1 MFLWSESDDRVAI
14 VKMNAEL
21 QHAQLELLS
30 AECATNRLR
39 LRFSPENLARYA
51 ERDLLRKAVASATA
65 LKDYYSYIARQ
76 ASEEKAGASSRTS
89 FIPEEKVVA
98 AIDSMR
104 EYLQERRKEYRPQGL
119 PLSPNQYTKMK
130 SFFSP
135 ALLAEVRVIELRGR
149 HINNPPFYAEARAL
163 GLTNLPEVAHMAS
176 LTFDDTVIFPREIN
190 DRRLFHALVHA
201 AQFEI
206 LGFEGYA
213 ESFVRGF
220 LRVRSHISVPLEM
233 QAFNLEAKF
242 AEKPHE
248 AFSVEEIISLWVKER
263 RY

>member
-39 LRFSPENLARYA
+39 LRFSPENLARYG

-76 ASEEKAGASSRTS
+76 ASEEKAGDSPRTS

-98 AIDSMR
+98 AIAAMR
-104 EYLQERRKEYRPQGL
+104 EHLQERRKEYRPEGL

-130 SFFSP
+130 PFFSP
-135 ALLAEVRVIELRGR
+135 AMLAEVRVVELRGR
-149 HINNPPFYAEARAL
+149 HINNPSFYAEARAL
-163 GLTNLPEVAHMAS
+163 GLTNLPELAHMAS
-176 LTFDDTVIFPREIN
+176 LTFDDTIIFPGEVN

-206 LGFEGYA
+206 LGLERYA
-213 ESFVRGF
+213 ELFVRGF
-220 LRVRSHISVPLEM
+220 LRVRSHVSVPVEM
-233 QAFNLEAKF
+233 QAFSLEAKF
-242 AEKPHE
+242 AENPNK
-248 AFSVEEIISLWVKER
+248 AFSVEELVRLWVKER

>member
-39 LRFSPENLARYA
+39 LRFSPENLARHG

-65 LKDYYSYIARQ
+65 LKDYYSYISRQ
-76 ASEEKAGASSRTS
+76 ASEANAGASPRTS
-89 FIPEEKVVA
+89 FIPDEKIIA
-98 AIDSMR
+98 AIKAMR
-104 EYLQERRKEYRPQGL
+104 EYTQDRRKEYRPQGL
-119 PLSPNQYTKMK
+119 PLNPNQYTKMK

-135 ALLAEVRVIELRGR
+135 AMLAEVRLVELRGR
-149 HINNPPFYAEARAL
+149 RINNPSFYAEARDL
-163 GLTNLPEVAHMAS
+163 GLTNLPELAHMAS
-176 LTFDDTVIFPREIN
+176 LTFDDTVVFPGEVN

-206 LGFEGYA
+206 LGLERFA

-220 LRVRSHISVPLEM
+220 LRVRSHVSVPLEM
-233 QAFNLEAKF
+233 QAFSLEAKF
-242 AEKPHE
+242 AEKPSE
-248 AFSVEEIISLWVKER
+248 AFSVEEVVRLWVKER